1 MNGVL
6 RGPFFGTIE
15 AAATYCGMTR
25 TAFSKLK
32 KEYHIPQNAGP
43 EKKQWAASDLD
54 EFMANP
60 EGHKLT
66 KKQKKN
72 KSISL
77 KDMGL

>member
-6 RGPFFGTIE
+6 RGPFFGTDK
-15 AAATYCGMTR
+15 AAAEYCGMSLSS
-25 TAFSKLK
+25 FGKYK
-32 KEYHIPQNAGP
+32 KEYHIPKNAGP
-43 EKKQWAASDLD
+43 GQGQYAASDLD

-77 KDMGL
+77 KEMGM